1 MARTRVRFPRLI
13 VLVAALLLSVLSVAQ
28 MARGSTPAGEPAP
41 ARVHVVEAGETL
53 WSIARLEVGDE
64 GDPRPLIERIR
75 EANGLASP
83 EILVG
88 QELVIPG

>member
-1 MARTRVRFPRLI
+1 MTRTRVRLPRLI

-28 MARGSTPAGEPAP
+28 MARGSTPGEPAP

-53 WSIARLEVGDE
+53 WSLARVEVGE
-64 GDPRPLIERIR
+64 QGDPRPLIERIR